1 MSDTN
6 QPIASYL
13 CDNGKLIQD
22 PRQAFCAT
30 MNVEMMEY
38 FARQTTVQEVGTE
51 GLKKLQSA
59 KIAIVGTGGVGSA
72 AAYFLASQGLGH
84 LKLIDQDIVEESN
97 LHRLMGVDHRDLH
110 LPKAEVLARRLSSRH
125 PWTVTEA
132 VVETLRA
139 ENISDLLDGTE
150 LIIDGTDNF
159 RVRYVLN
166 RFSTENQVP
175 YLFTSAIANQ
185 GHLSLFNA
193 PSTACLEC
201 LMPMTEA
208 GSVDTCETLGVT
220 PTVVGMIGAIAASEA
235 TKKILGLPTRI
246 LGNLL
251 TVDLGGPD
259 FIFSPIRKREKCGVC
274 NGSLSNLVHSDKI
287 VMLCG
292 DNVANILP
300 EANIV
305 IDLQSLHAKIPKEST
320 IASSD
325 SVFVYTKQDHR
336 VSVFKTGRLLIGN
349 IHTEE
354 DARRVAK
361 QVWNEIL

>member
-1 MSDTN
+1 
-6 QPIASYL
+6 
-13 CDNGKLIQD
+13 
-22 PRQAFCAT
+22 
-30 MNVEMMEY
+30 MNAQMMDY
-38 FARQTTVQEVGTE
+38 FARQTTVQEIGTK

-84 LKLIDQDIVEESN
+84 LKLIDQDIVEETN
-97 LHRLMGVDHRDLH
+97 LHRLMSVDHQDLH
-110 LPKAEVLARRLSSRH
+110 LPKAEVLAWRLSSRH
-125 PWTVTEA
+125 PWTKTEA

-139 ENISDLLDGTE
+139 ENVSDLLDATD

-159 RVRYVLN
+159 RTRYVLN
-166 RFSTENQVP
+166 RFSAEKHAP

-185 GHLSLFNA
+185 GHLSLFN
-193 PSTACLEC
+193 PPGTACLEC
-201 LMPMTEA
+201 LMPIAEP

-220 PTVVGMIGAIAASEA
+220 PTVVGMIGALAASEA
-235 TKKILGLPTRI
+235 TKKILGLPTRTR
-246 LGNLL
+246 GRLL
-251 TVDLGGPD
+251 TIDLAGPD
-259 FIFSPIRKREKCGVC
+259 FIFTPIRKREKCGVC
-274 NGSLSNLVHSDKI
+274 NGSLPNAVHSDKV

-300 EANIV
+300 ETDSM
-305 IDLQSLHAKIPKEST
+305 IDLQSLNTKIPKEST

-325 SVFVYTKQDHR
+325 SVFVYTKKDHR
-336 VSVFKTGRLLIGN
+336 VSVFKTGRLLIAN

-354 DARRVAK
+354 DARQIAK

>member
-1 MSDTN
+1 
-6 QPIASYL
+6 
-13 CDNGKLIQD
+13 
-22 PRQAFCAT
+22 
-30 MNVEMMEY
+30 
-38 FARQTTVQEVGTE
+38 
-51 GLKKLQSA
+51 
-59 KIAIVGTGGVGSA
+59 
-72 AAYFLASQGLGH
+72 
-84 LKLIDQDIVEESN
+84 
-97 LHRLMGVDHRDLH
+97 MGVDHRDLH

-220 PTVVGMIGAIAASEA
+220 PTIVGLIGALAASEA
-235 TKKILGLPTRI
+235 AKKILGLPTQT
-246 LGNLL
+246 LGQLL
-251 TVDLGGPD
+251 TVDLAGPD
-259 FIFSPIRKREKCGVC
+259 FIFSPIMKRQKCGVC
-274 NGSLSNLVHSDKI
+274 NGSLPSAIQPDNV

-292 DNVANILP
+292 DNVANVLP
-300 EANIV
+300 EKNAVLN
-305 IDLQSLHAKIPKEST
+305 LKTLHTKIPKDST
-320 IASSD
+320 IASSE

-336 VSVFKTGRLLIGN
+336 ISVFKTGRLLIAN

-354 DARRVAK
+354 DARQVAK
-361 QVWNEIL
+361 QVWNDIL